1 MRRVEIAVASPRSS
15 ASSTMALSA
24 NRAPERSS
32 RSSCPLSLQILDPPE
47 RRDHLLADRC
57 ALAPALDDLQIG
69 AAARSLLAEI
79 HGGKPAADSMSVRTK
94 SAAIPR
100 KSSEIGTKRGTTFSR
115 PRTLALK
122 LYQWLTRHT
131 HAPTVEDQPT
141 RMPSDQFAV
150 ACLIIIELPETSGA
164 SGSFTPARLPRHR
177 RHLQID
183 SIGHRVEPDGRGRR
197 SGSAEAQAGQRKP
210 H

>member
-1 MRRVEIAVASPRSS
+1 MASPRSS
-15 ASSTMALSA
+15 ASSTIALSA
-24 NRAPERSS
+24 KRAPERNS
-32 RSSCPLSLQILDPPE
+32 RSSCPLSLQIVDPPE

-69 AAARSLLAEI
+69 AAARGLLAEI
-79 HGGKPAADSMSVRTK
+79 HGGKPVADSMSVRTE
-94 SAAIPR
+94 SAAIPK
-100 KSSEIGTKRGTTFSR
+100 KSSEIATKRGTTFSR
-115 PRTLALK
+115 PRTLGSIHINSLRA
-122 LYQWLTRHT
+122 
-131 HAPTVEDQPT
+131 APMRQLSKISLT

-164 SGSFTPARLPRHR
+164 SGSSTPARSPRHR

-197 SGSAEAQAGQRKP
+197 SGPAEAQAGQRKP